1 MGKWQEE
8 LLSRELL
15 DGLAALGYD
24 EPTAVQKQVIPQV
37 LAGCDVIVQSD
48 TGSGKTL
55 AFGIPLCER
64 VERTR
69 SEVQALVVVPTRE
82 LAVQV
87 QEEIATVGRF
97 KQVRTLAV
105 YGRQPIARQTD
116 RLRQGAQ
123 VVVGTPGRLLDHL
136 ERGNLS
142 LQALRM
148 LVIDEADKMLE
159 MGFWEQVEAIIAQ
172 TPVKRQVLLF
182 SATIPER
189 VRLLGE
195 QCMSQPSWL
204 QVETACPA
212 AVLVEQSC
220 CLVAAEEKASA
231 VEAWL
236 CALQPERCLVFCNTR
251 AQADEVQLFLAG
263 RGYAAAVLHGGMEQR
278 SRLQTLEDFRQ
289 GRIWALVATDVAGRG
304 IHVEAVELVISCDLP
319 EAKETYTHRIGR
331 TGRAGQHGRALQ
343 LVTPEEDVLLAA
355 LEVYLGAALPKEA
368 LPDREAVENGRKVL
382 LERTPRIDAAEPSV
396 SKLRINGGKQK
407 KIRPGDLVGAI
418 SHIPGVAAADIG
430 VIDVQET
437 CSYVEILG
445 GKGALVLAGLASAPV
460 KGRLYKA
467 KFV

>member
-1 MGKWQEE
+1 MNQWDKQGLSQA
-8 LLSRELL
+8 LLQ
-15 DGLAALGYD
+15 GLAALEYD
-24 EPTAVQKQVIPQV
+24 EPTPVQQQV
-37 LAGCDVIVQSD
+37 LPLALAGRDVIAQAD

-64 VERTR
+64 VERMR
-69 SEVQALVVVPTRE
+69 PEVQALVLVPTRE

-123 VVVGTPGRLLDHL
+123 VVVGTPGRVLDHL

-172 TPVKRQVLLF
+172 APAVRQMLLF

-195 QCMSQPSWL
+195 QCMTQPAWL
-204 QVETACPA
+204 QVESAQPTAT
-212 AVLVEQSC
+212 LVEQSC
-220 CLVAAEEKASA
+220 SWVATEEKAQA

-251 AQADEVQLFLAG
+251 AQADDVQLFLAG
-263 RGYAAAVLHGGMEQR
+263 RGYAAALLHGGMEQR

-289 GRIWALVATDVAGRG
+289 GRVWTLVATDVAGRG

-343 LVTPEEDVLLAA
+343 LATPEETALLAA
-355 LEVYLGAALPKEA
+355 LEDYLGMTLPKEA
-368 LPDREAVENGRKVL
+368 LPDSKTVENGRTVL
-382 LERTPRIDAAEPSV
+382 LQRTPREEPAELAV

-418 SHIPGVAAADIG
+418 SHIPGVSAADIG

-445 GKGALVLAGLASAPV
+445 GKGALVLAGLAATPV

>member
-1 MGKWQEE
+1 MGKWQEQLLSSE
-8 LLSRELL
+8 LLEGVS
-15 DGLAALGYD
+15 ALGYG
-24 EPTAVQKQVIPQV
+24 EPTPVQKQVIPQV
-37 LAGCDVIVQSD
+37 LAGCDVIAQAD

-64 VERTR
+64 VEPMQP
-69 SEVQALVVVPTRE
+69 EVQALVLVPTRE

-97 KQVRTLAV
+97 KQVRTLAI

-123 VVVGTPGRLLDHL
+123 VVVGTPGRVLDHL

-142 LQALRM
+142 LQALRV
-148 LVIDEADKMLE
+148 LVLDEADKMLE

-172 TPVKRQVLLF
+172 APVKRQLLLF

-195 QCMSQPSWL
+195 QCMTQPVWL
-204 QVETACPA
+204 QVEATCPT
-212 AVLVEQSC
+212 AVLVEQFC
-220 CLVAAEEKASA
+220 CLVAAEQKASA
-231 VEAWL
+231 IEAWL
-236 CALQPERCLVFCNTR
+236 CALRPERCLVFCNTR
-251 AQADEVQLFLAG
+251 AQADDVQLFLAG

-289 GRIWALVATDVAGRG
+289 GRVWVLVATDVAGRG
-304 IHVEAVELVISCDLP
+304 IHVEAVDLVISCDLP

-343 LVTPEEDVLLAA
+343 LATPGEEGVLTA
-355 LEVYLGAALPKEA
+355 LEGYLGGALTKEA
-368 LPDREAVENGRKVL
+368 LPDLEAVETGRKL
-382 LERTPRIDAAEPSV
+382 LLDRTPRTDASEPSV

-418 SHIPGVAAADIG
+418 SHIPGVEAADIG

-437 CSYVEILG
+437 CAYVEILG
-445 GKGALVLAGLASAPV
+445 GKGALVLAGLAATPV

-467 KFV
+467 KLV